1 MVRLI
6 GAGLVIILAL
16 AVANYLLYGKDK
28 KKASQEPKSDATP
41 GNQPEPPAPE
51 PNETEQIF
59 ELKKLLDAGAIT
71 QEEFEQ
77 KKSELLDQI

>member
-16 AVANYLLYGKDK
+16 AVANYLLYGKEK
-28 KKASQEPKSDATP
+28 KGDSSVPKPNKEPDNK
-41 GNQPEPPAPE
+41 PEPPASDA
-51 PNETEQIF
+51 NKTEQIF
-59 ELKKLLDAGAIT
+59 ELKKLLDAGAIS

-77 KKSELLDQI
+77 KKSELLDKM